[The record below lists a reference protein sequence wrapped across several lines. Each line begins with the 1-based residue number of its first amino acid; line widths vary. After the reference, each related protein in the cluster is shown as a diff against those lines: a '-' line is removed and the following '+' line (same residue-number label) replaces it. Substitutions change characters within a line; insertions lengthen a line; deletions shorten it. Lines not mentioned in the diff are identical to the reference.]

1 MRASR
6 RSVDTV
12 AAYIAAA
19 PPRARA
25 MLRQLRAA
33 IRAVAPDAEE
43 KLSYRMPYYAY
54 HGRLV
59 YFAAFTNHVS
69 LFILGRATTVFAKE
83 LARYR
88 TSRGTVQFPIGAP
101 IPVALVKRMVR
112 ARVKENEARAQAKG
126 R

>member
-1 MRASR
+1 MKRERAA
-6 RSVDTV
+6 TV

-19 PPRARA
+19 PRPARA

-43 KLSYRMPYYAY
+43 KISYRMPYYAY

-59 YFAAFTNHVS
+59 YFAAFTSHVS
-69 LFILGRATTVFAKE
+69 LFILGRATREFARE
-83 LARYR
+83 LAKYK
-88 TSRGTVQFPIGAP
+88 TSTGTVQFPIGAP
-101 IPVALVKRMVR
+101 IPVALVRRMVK
-112 ARVKENEARAQAKG
+112 ARVKENEARAKAKG